1 LVFIR
6 GDRDGVLHSR
16 FPKLTQYWRYRMV
29 GTQGLLAIA
38 ISSLLAGIPGGA
50 KPEVLGIILVA
61 EGASL
66 SGGSASEGTS
76 VYDGDR
82 LSTEADGT
90 LQLRSGGITLALG
103 GGSSVVVRSAAS
115 GVGKEFDAE
124 LASGTVTL
132 SAVAEAA
139 AEIEAL
145 GARIRPVAKG
155 KVVVQVRIVGAKKL
169 LVSARRG
176 SVQVFYGEESEMIL
190 EGKSY
195 YVLLDPVDGDNSKE
209 LSAQKA
215 GKRGGALVLIAVAVA
230 AAAVGPW
237 ILIRP
242 RQQYESPDKP

>member
-1 LVFIR
+1 
-6 GDRDGVLHSR
+6 
-16 FPKLTQYWRYRMV
+16 MV
-29 GTQGLLAIA
+29 GTQRLLAVA
-38 ISSLLAGIPGGA
+38 MSSLLAGIPGGS
-50 KPEVLGIILVA
+50 KPDVLGIIVVA

-90 LQLRSGGITLALG
+90 LQLRSGGITLALSG
-103 GGSSVVVRSAAS
+103 ASSVIVRTNAS
-115 GVGKEFDAE
+115 GAGKEFDAE

-132 SAVAEAA
+132 SVAAEAA

-145 GARIRPVAKG
+145 GARIRPVTNG
-155 KVVVQVRIVGAKKL
+155 RVIVQVRIVGAKKL

-176 SVQVFYGEESEMIL
+176 SVQVFYGEESELIL

-195 YVLLDPVDGDNSKE
+195 YVLLDPEDGDNSKE
-209 LSAQKA
+209 LSAKKA

-230 AAAVGPW
+230 AAVVPW
-237 ILIRP
+237 ILIGQ

>member
-1 LVFIR
+1 ML
-6 GDRDGVLHSR
+6 
-16 FPKLTQYWRYRMV
+16 KQYWRYRMV
-29 GTQGLLAIA
+29 GTQRLLAVA
-38 ISSLLAGIPGGA
+38 MSSLLAGIPGGS
-50 KPEVLGIILVA
+50 KPDVLGIIVVA

-90 LQLRSGGITLALG
+90 LQLRSGGITLALSG
-103 GGSSVVVRSAAS
+103 ASSVIVRTNAS
-115 GVGKEFDAE
+115 GAGKEFDAE

-132 SAVAEAA
+132 WVAAEAA

-145 GARIRPVAKG
+145 GARIRPVTNG
-155 KVVVQVRIVGAKKL
+155 RVIVQVRIVGAKKL

-176 SVQVFYGEESEMIL
+176 SVQVFYGEESELIL

-195 YVLLDPVDGDNSKE
+195 YVLLDPEDGDNSKE
-209 LSAQKA
+209 LSAKKA

-230 AAAVGPW
+230 AAVVPW
-237 ILIRP
+237 ILIGQ